1 MRKITEVIANALK
14 GGINK
19 TIGNTSTIDGEVF
32 LHGNKIAKIEDGA
45 LLMSLAG
52 WNTPT
57 TRERLNGIAD
67 VFGSKERFRQIKYD
81 PHICGEFGK
90 REIRDDSWYWV
101 AEV

>member
-1 MRKITEVIANALK
+1 MRKITKDIANALFARQDV
-14 GGINK
+14 NK
-19 TIGNTSTIDGEVF
+19 GNTATINGEVF

-67 VFGSKERFRQIKYD
+67 IFGIKDRFSQKNFE
-81 PHICGEFGK
+81 PFLGNK
-90 REIRDDSWYWV
+90 EIRDDDWYWV
-101 AEV
+101 ADL